1 MIELNDLADQQ
12 PFEKLQLLEIGKEK
26 SGKSWCAATAP
37 KPILFFDFDLRAKA
51 LSGRD
56 GVYAITL
63 RDPAPH
69 LQPTAFNEMLD
80 IITQIENGATLYDLG
95 FKKAPIGLNPATI
108 VTDSVTTMARSAARY
123 ALYTN
128 TDIRRRLSFGSWT
141 VDFAKNFDAW
151 NAEMTT
157 IESVILRLLALPT
170 HLIATLHEEEEKSE
184 DSTPDKKKFTGQI
197 GPFPARYSLLFKY
210 FNDVWHFDNAP
221 SMDNPASTVYESRAQ
236 CRPDYRCPW
245 AVTTLDLD
253 QFEKPNIEQMLGKHF
268 TRNPKSSRPQLA
280 SFASHKG
287 EAAVSGEVTYK

>member
-12 PFEKLQLLEIGKEK
+12 PYEKLQLLEIGKEK

-37 KPILFFDFDLRAKA
+37 KPILIFDFDLRAKA
-51 LSGRD
+51 LSGRN
-56 GVYAITL
+56 GVYAVTL

-69 LQPTAFNEMLD
+69 MQPTAFNEMLSV
-80 IITQIENGATLYDLG
+80 ITQLEQGADLRALG
-95 FKKAPIGLNPATI
+95 FTKAPPGLKPVTI
-108 VTDSVTTMARSAARY
+108 VTDSITTMARSASRY

-128 TDIRRRLSFGSWT
+128 TDIRRRLSFGSWS

-221 SMDNPASTVYESRAQ
+221 SMSNPSSTVYESRAQ

-253 QFEKPNIEQMLGKHF
+253 QFEKPNIEQMLSKHF

-280 SFASHKG
+280 QATAVQEVG
-287 EAAVSGEVTYK
+287 GAVSNITYK